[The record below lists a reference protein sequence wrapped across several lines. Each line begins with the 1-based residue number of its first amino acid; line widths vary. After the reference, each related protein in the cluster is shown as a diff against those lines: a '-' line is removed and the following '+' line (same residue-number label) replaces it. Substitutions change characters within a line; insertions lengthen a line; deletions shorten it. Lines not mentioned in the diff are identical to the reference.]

1 MGFTVDIKGNAS
13 HLDKTLKGVDKSLS
27 NLGSV
32 ATTGLKSLAGIG
44 IAGGAALTAF
54 IVSSSNAASN
64 IESLTMQFETLLG
77 GADAAGK
84 RMEEIVKFAAST
96 PFEIQELAATSKLL
110 QKMGGTLLATGD
122 GLRMV
127 GDASA
132 IVGRPLEEIGLHIG
146 RVFAA
151 MTSGTSAGESVGRL
165 QELGLITGDV
175 KRELEALAAAQKK
188 GTVEVL
194 TSEKAL
200 AKLKGILSA
209 NEGAMARLAATTQG
223 KLSNMKDNLSQLQ
236 VAFGT
241 GFNEGLKIALD
252 ATNSFLP
259 QMQQKFTDFGFY
271 IGEAIKGG
279 VDGNMEKLQA
289 VGEVIG
295 SAVGAGFQIGFEKIV
310 MGTIE
315 KVIVDYAD
323 LEESRGYNQRM
334 KRKNAWMDKAVNAT
348 SEKDRDYYIKQANA
362 ISSKQPVFR
371 ENYNIGN
378 AQQQSS
384 AEKFAEAMR
393 PSMNKM
399 ESLNV
404 EAQIQNA
411 LKKGTLDTNMSKAV
425 RDGVLE
431 AWKTQGGAKFSN

>member
-13 HLDKTLKGVDKSLS
+13 HLDKTIKNVKTSLS
-27 NLGSV
+27 AIGSV
-32 ATTGLKSLAGIG
+32 ATTAATSLAGIG
-44 IAGGAALTAF
+44 VAGGAALTAF

-223 KLSNMKDNLSQLQ
+223 KLSNMKDNISQLQ

-241 GFNEGLKIALD
+241 GFNKGLKDALD
-252 ATNSFLP
+252 ATNNFLP
-259 QMQQKFTDFGFY
+259 QLESKFKEAGAVVGSALSEGVRGNTEELSLIGGF
-271 IGEAIKGG
+271 I
-279 VDGNMEKLQA
+279 
-289 VGEVIG
+289 GEVIWAGFKAVWLKGMDELLAG
-295 SAVGAGFQIGFEKIV
+295 SQNLGSTESDAMRGMVNKLSNKIGRGDVYRAGEIGNKSTAAPLSSYIQSGIEEGAGSGSLQKLLELQKARQERDNKNFMKE
-310 MGTIE
+310 
-315 KVIVDYAD
+315 Y
-323 LEESRGYNQRM
+323 EESNKWLEGIYKNQSI
-334 KRKNAWMDKAVNAT
+334 V
-348 SEKDRDYYIKQANA
+348 
-362 ISSKQPVFR
+362 
-371 ENYNIGN
+371 
-378 AQQQSS
+378 
-384 AEKFAEAMR
+384 
-393 PSMNKM
+393 
-399 ESLNV
+399 
-404 EAQIQNA
+404 
-411 LKKGTLDTNMSKAV
+411 
-425 RDGVLE
+425 
-431 AWKTQGGAKFSN
+431 GAKFSN